1 MSKFGPSL
9 VAELPQQTGNENLV
23 SHVLFVFILNFAWIL
38 NFQWLLFFTLK
49 HRSIYKRENSQ
60 LSHQW
65 LRGYALPTLR
75 KHNSPSILRKWIFL
89 LETVTLKRKLI
100 SGKNISRLYEQKFL
114 WRNSHSFLVHFKDL
128 CVCWGGVC
136 KWVQELGPSGAGVT
150 GSCELSGVGDG
161 IECRSFGKVVH
172 VLNHWAISPDLSLF
186 VLKIKDTFYLL
197 KAWQF

>member
-100 SGKNISRLYEQKFL
+100 SGKNIQGFMSKNFYEEIHILFWFILKI
-114 WRNSHSFLVHFKDL
+114 
-128 CVCWGGVC
+128 CVCVGGVFA
-136 KWVQELGPSGAGVT
+136 S
-150 GSCELSGVGDG
+150 
-161 IECRSFGKVVH
+161 ECRSWVLLGLGLQAVVNCL
-172 VLNHWAISPDLSLF
+172 VWVMALNAG
-186 VLKIKDTFYLL
+186 LL
-197 KAWQF
+197 EK